1 MNGRIFVDSLANTKN
16 FNKHAILD
24 LIRFTSGGISR
35 AELAR
40 RMGLSRAA
48 VTAIVNDLLGIN
60 IVRET
65 HATTTTSGRRPIMLE
80 IEPKHGYVLGV
91 DIGVTHLSLILA
103 DLSARVVSETEI
115 PSEISRGPEN
125 CLDEVDRH
133 VQALLAQAGLSLQ
146 DILSTGVGVP
156 GPIAGDGGIVI
167 APPIMPGW
175 DNFPI
180 RSDLHKRWGCP
191 VSLNNDAEL
200 GALGEWAYGA
210 GREESN
216 LIYVKV
222 GSGVGAGLLLD
233 NHIYRGATGTAGE
246 IGHMTIERDGPMCD
260 CGNRGCLEVLAGGR
274 AIAQQAR
281 RAVLS
286 RQRTQLALV
295 EPLDKITAKDVAL
308 AAGRGDLIAQ
318 LILSEAGE
326 YLGTAIA
333 GLINLLNPGIVVI
346 GGGVAQA
353 GDLLLEPIRQAVQSR
368 SLKAAVQVVRI
379 TSAVLGRRSTS
390 MGAVVQ
396 ALSIYLHQLAEK

>member
-1 MNGRIFVDSLANTKN
+1 M
-16 FNKHAILD
+16 
-24 LIRFTSGGISR
+24 
-35 AELAR
+35 
-40 RMGLSRAA
+40 
-48 VTAIVNDLLGIN
+48 
-60 IVRET
+60 
-65 HATTTTSGRRPIMLE
+65 
-80 IEPKHGYVLGV
+80 
-91 DIGVTHLSLILA
+91 
-103 DLSARVVSETEI
+103 
-115 PSEISRGPEN
+115 
-125 CLDEVDRH
+125 
-133 VQALLAQAGLSLQ
+133 
-146 DILSTGVGVP
+146 P